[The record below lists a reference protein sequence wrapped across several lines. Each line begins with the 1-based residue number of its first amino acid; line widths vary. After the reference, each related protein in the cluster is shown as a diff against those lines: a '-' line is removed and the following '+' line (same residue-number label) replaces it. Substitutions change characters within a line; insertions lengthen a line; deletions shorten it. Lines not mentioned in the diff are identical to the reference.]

1 MWRCVTKRDLM
12 AGRFRSTIWDP
23 VLIMSQIALVQ
34 SIFYSGV
41 GLWLAMLDAMLD
53 APRSLQQVFRYELL
67 EFSSTHGRV
76 PMFAFTFNALTCA
89 VGLWMFVRRGRQ
101 CLDFALTAH
110 GFHLLACWGYNSH
123 LPSAVSWWL
132 VQLIAVTITAV
143 LAEYLC
149 MRSELRAIPL
159 GLGRKADL

>member
-53 APRSLQQVFRYELL
+53 APRSLQQVFRYECSGSVDVCATGAAVFRFCLNCTRIPPAGML
-67 EFSSTHGRV
+67 GVQQSSSKCCFVVAGPAHRRDDHCGACRV
-76 PMFAFTFNALTCA
+76 LVHAI
-89 VGLWMFVRRGRQ
+89 G
-101 CLDFALTAH
+101 TACDTP
-110 GFHLLACWGYNSH
+110 GARTQGGSVVISN
-123 LPSAVSWWL
+123 
-132 VQLIAVTITAV
+132 II
-143 LAEYLC
+143 
-149 MRSELRAIPL
+149 IP
-159 GLGRKADL
+159 GIVYF